1 MESYDR
7 LPTRRSLPTPL
18 ADAYF
23 SDFNREYLHGAVIR
37 SMQEKT
43 GYKIDRQ
50 SDADLQAL
58 MRRVWTN
65 LSGDPY
71 SDVRNQVSKMND
83 KVVKEATATI
93 STGMLQQI
101 VYLRDIS
108 RNPVPLETPVS
119 TSTYGNKIPSNFKF
133 GIN

>member
-1 MESYDR
+1 METYDR
-7 LPTRRSLPTPL
+7 LPTRQSLPSPL

-23 SDFNREYLHGAVIR
+23 SDFNREYLHGAIIR
-37 SMQEKT
+37 AMKDKT
-43 GYKIDRQ
+43 GYTIERQ
-50 SDADLQAL
+50 SDPDLQAL
-58 MRRVWTN
+58 MRRVWAN
-65 LSGDPY
+65 LSRDPY
-71 SDVRNQVSKMND
+71 TDVRSQVSQMNAR
-83 KVVKEATATI
+83 VIKEATDTI

>member
-1 MESYDR
+1 
-7 LPTRRSLPTPL
+7 LPTPL
-18 ADAYF
+18 SNAYF
-23 SDFNREYLHGAVIR
+23 SDFNREFLHGAVIR
-37 SMQEKT
+37 AMKDKT
-43 GYKIDRQ
+43 GYTIERQ
-50 SDADLQAL
+50 NDSDLQAL

-71 SDVRNQVSKMND
+71 TDVRNQVSKMND
-83 KVVKEATATI
+83 RVVKEASETI

>member
-1 MESYDR
+1 MDR
-7 LPTRRSLPTPL
+7 LPTRKSLPTPL
-18 ADAYF
+18 GDAYF
-23 SDFNREYLHGAVIR
+23 SDFNKEYLHGAVI
-37 SMQEKT
+37 SAMKDKT
-43 GYKIDRQ
+43 GYQIERQ
-50 SDADLQAL
+50 SDQDLQAL

-65 LSGDPY
+65 LSADPY

-83 KVVKEATATI
+83 KVVSEATATI

-108 RNPVPLETPVS
+108 RNPVPMATPTS